1 MPYGDHIGF
10 WIKGTPKNE
19 GDKSDGSSTST
30 SASSSHRGSETS
42 TPSGSP
48 QPSSKRNDHTSRF
61 YVMKCTQQ
69 KTLDTSVSNGTWYS
83 KDLFFISSVLSWI
96 SLRKVKFIKD
106 ILQIHFCHYMYIK

>member
-1 MPYGDHIGF
+1 MIMYPTAMIL
-10 WIKGTPKNE
+10 GTPKNE

-48 QPSSKRNDHTSRF
+48 QPSSKRNDHTPRF

-69 KTLDTSVSNGTWYS
+69 KTLDTSVSNGTWYLTANS
-83 KDLFFISSVLSWI
+83 AKKLNKTFQV
-96 SLRKVKFIKD
+96 R
-106 ILQIHFCHYMYIK
+106 Y